1 MSVVCRCFQIQYAL
15 LIVVSSLAVIGCGG
29 SGGRDLPKLGQVT
42 GTVTLDGQPLAD
54 AVVSFQSK
62 EAGRVAS
69 GGTDTDG
76 NYTIYLLNDIEGAPV
91 GTNQVMIV
99 TAKPGDDSIPGSAK
113 PETLPAKYNAE
124 TELTADVQPGDNE
137 FNFDLTSN

>member
-1 MSVVCRCFQIQYAL
+1 M
-15 LIVVSSLAVIGCGG
+15 
-29 SGGRDLPKLGQVT
+29 T

-62 EAGRVAS
+62 DAGRVAS
-69 GGTDTDG
+69 GATDAAG

-99 TAKPGDDSIPGSAK
+99 TAKPGDDAIPGSAK
-113 PETLPAKYNAE
+113 PEVLPAKYNAE
-124 TELTADVQPGDNE
+124 SELSADVQPGDNQ
-137 FNFDLTSN
+137 FDFELTSA